1 MNHEHVLVLG
11 AGGHAK
17 VVIELLRAS
26 GRVVGAIIDAD
37 PRPRELL
44 GVPVVGGDERLEAL
58 RREGFAQAFVAVGDN
73 HLRQKI
79 ARQVQAAGYRLVN
92 ALSPAAVL
100 SPSAQVGVGVALMAG
115 AVVNAEARIGDL
127 AIVNTG
133 ARIDHDCVLGEACH
147 AGPGAALAGGV
158 EVGPLAFLGVGACVI
173 PQIRIGAAAIVG
185 AGACV
190 TRDILPRT
198 VAVGAPARAIRTL
211 AAEETLR

>member
-1 MNHEHVLVLG
+1 MSGEQVLMLG

-17 VVIELLRAS
+17 VVIELLRA
-26 GRVVGAIIDAD
+26 GGQTVGAILDAD
-37 PRPRELL
+37 PRPRQIL
-44 GVPVVGGDERLEAL
+44 GVPVIGGDERLAAL
-58 RREGFAQAFVAVGDN
+58 RAEGFARAFIALGDN
-73 HLRQKI
+73 RLRLKL
-79 ARQVQAAGYRLVN
+79 ARQAQAAGYRLVN

-100 SPSAQVGVGVALMAG
+100 SPSAQIGVGVALMAG

-147 AGPGAALAGGV
+147 VAPGCALSGGV
-158 EVGPLAFLGVGACVI
+158 EVGALAFLGVGACAT
-173 PQIRIGAAAIVG
+173 PQVRIGEAAMVG

-198 VAVGAPARAIRTL
+198 VAVGVPARTIRNL
-211 AAEETLR
+211 ATEETLR